1 MNDMS
6 AVIEPKSDQINADD
20 FMAGPQTFTIE
31 RVDIKAGT
39 EQPVSIVLKDEKR
52 VWRPCKTASRCL
64 VAVWGPDAKA
74 YVGRSVTLYRDPTVK
89 WGGLEVGG
97 IRVSHMSDISQAVT
111 LMLTASKANRKPAV
125 IKPLAQLTQ
134 TRQEPQVDL
143 AAWSDQIMERL
154 PSYASADDLR
164 TDWSEHRAALKA
176 KLPERFADVNAAVN
190 ARGGELSVGAE

>member
-39 EQPVSIVLKDEKR
+39 EQPVSIVLRDEKR

-74 YVGRSVTLYRDPTVK
+74 YTGKSVTLYRDPTVK

-97 IRVSHMSDISQAVT
+97 IRISHMSDISQPVT
-111 LMLTASKANRKPAV
+111 LMLTASKANRRPAI
-125 IKPLAQLTQ
+125 IKPLAQPSQ

-154 PSYASADDLR
+154 PSYATTAS
-164 TDWSEHRAALKA
+164 LKA
-176 KLPERFADVNAAVN
+176 DWKAHFTDLKQSMPERFAQVSAAVN
-190 ARGGELSVGAE
+190 ARAGELSVDVD